1 MMFRPWHDD
10 YRTTLALIATLP
22 VLVFCGLIA
31 LFGYF
36 STSLPAL
43 AWPGITIFAVILS
56 MISKLIYQHLVTHFL
71 QPLSSISAV
80 ITTNGKP
87 CSVTASTSHQSVTSL
102 DRLEN
107 SQSLTALPTRLKTF
121 LTIQQAATIVAAKQA
136 TRQLQRSED
145 KRRFA
150 LQRKLTRIEQA
161 LDLVEKQNI
170 RLTNDQ
176 KSDREEQLQLSY
188 LINNSL
194 QSITGFTNLL
204 GGTSPNATLK
214 KQIHSSATQLL
225 FYQAE
230 ITTRMTPG
238 FTGKEPN
245 SEAEFSLRD
254 AIDDVI
260 ALLQPLLTRYGC
272 ELLPVYDR
280 LCQHDLIG
288 NELALKSIIF
298 NYLLACLTAAPPQSL
313 TTFLLH
319 ISRMADNQF
328 DNQLDQLDQL
338 DNQHQCLRL
347 SLDSAVRQTISE
359 PTARLSQ
366 LVDSIKGEIKGN
378 GLYIPVNCTSTTI
391 RLAPAGL
398 TATVHGRNPRQAYG
412 LSHRLEQLGIEI
424 LEPGSAADLCF
435 IGHDEHAEILSI
447 TASLATNTDVL
458 LLNNTRTLS
467 RSDWLVMPQ
476 PLRQSELIRL
486 LTNKYSLA
494 AAQQLNILV
503 VDDDLLARQ
512 FLATLLRQSGYNVLA
527 ASDGEQAISC
537 VISQTVDLIFMD
549 IHMPHMNGLE
559 AIQEL
564 RTTYGLKL
572 PIIALTA
579 HLLNSERAA
588 TIAAGANEILIK
600 PLTIDYLNQNLTT
613 WISGEFGSDLAPGE
627 AFQAIPIFD
636 RELAFRIANQQPDL
650 ALEML
655 DLFMQSLPQDRA
667 KLKQGITDNNIGLM
681 REVVHRLNGAC
692 QFCGIPRVQST
703 IDRLETL
710 IKADAA
716 KDLPIALHQAQ
727 QELDALEQW
736 YRETPNPLL
745 EIPRTNLRQL
755 PGNT

>member
-1 MMFRPWHDD
+1 
-10 YRTTLALIATLP
+10 
-22 VLVFCGLIA
+22 
-31 LFGYF
+31 
-36 STSLPAL
+36 
-43 AWPGITIFAVILS
+43 
-56 MISKLIYQHLVTHFL
+56 
-71 QPLSSISAV
+71 
-80 ITTNGKP
+80 
-87 CSVTASTSHQSVTSL
+87 
-102 DRLEN
+102 
-107 SQSLTALPTRLKTF
+107 
-121 LTIQQAATIVAAKQA
+121 
-136 TRQLQRSED
+136 
-145 KRRFA
+145 
-150 LQRKLTRIEQA
+150 
-161 LDLVEKQNI
+161 
-170 RLTNDQ
+170 
-176 KSDREEQLQLSY
+176 
-188 LINNSL
+188 
-194 QSITGFTNLL
+194 
-204 GGTSPNATLK
+204 
-214 KQIHSSATQLL
+214 
-225 FYQAE
+225 
-230 ITTRMTPG
+230 MTPG

-272 ELLPVYDR
+272 ELLPIYDR

-319 ISRMADNQF
+319 ISRMADNQL
-328 DNQLDQLDQL
+328 DNQLDQL

-398 TATVHGRNPRQAYG
+398 TATVHGRNPKQAYG

-435 IGHDEHAEILSI
+435 IGHDEHAEILSV

-564 RTTYGLKL
+564 RATYGLKL